1 MTKVIRLHKDDE
13 ILFIREQKRI
23 LKALNSSEKEN
34 IAFPFF
40 PLLVELKN
48 DYFEQKNI
56 QELKN
61 LFHSVQIEE
70 ATVLENQIFCSV
82 KIKMSDCSE
91 FSVKLLIGTLKK
103 IPEEKNSI
111 NMEKSI
117 SKNLRI
123 FQIAEAKKSG
133 IQTELWNPQW
143 VKCR

>member
-1 MTKVIRLHKDDE
+1 MNAIAYSTNEMTNT
-13 ILFIREQKRI
+13 LFYKT
-23 LKALNSSEKEN
+23 S
-34 IAFPFF
+34 
-40 PLLVELKN
+40 
-48 DYFEQKNI
+48 QKNI

-91 FSVKLLIGTLKK
+91 FSEKLLIGTLKK

-123 FQIAEAKKSG
+123 FHFF
-133 IQTELWNPQW
+133 
-143 VKCR
+143 

>member
-23 LKALNSSEKEN
+23 LRDFNSSEEEN

-48 DYFEQKNI
+48 DYFEKKTVP
-56 QELKN
+56 ELKKT
-61 LFHSVQIEE
+61 FCSVLIEK
-70 ATVLENQIFCSV
+70 AVFSENQIFCPV
-82 KIKMSDCSE
+82 KIKMNDGSE
-91 FSVKLLIGTLKK
+91 FSEKLLLGTLKK
-103 IPEEKNSI
+103 SPEEKSFNT
-111 NMEKSI
+111 EKCL

-123 FQIAEAKKSG
+123 FQIAEEKKSG